1 MERDDK
7 YFKLTQPILL
17 SVAITLMKAALPKR
31 WSFILA
37 IISVELTTFPLLIP
51 IKATQEAPFI
61 CTKIPTINYELE
73 TLILLTPKQFFPE
86 VIP

>member
-7 YFKLTQPILL
+7 YSSL
-17 SVAITLMKAALPKR
+17 SCHHLDEGSIAETLKFFF
-31 WSFILA
+31 S
-37 IISVELTTFPLLIP
+37 IISVELTTFPLLTHTN
-51 IKATQEAPFI
+51 ATQEAPFI

-73 TLILLTPKQFFPE
+73 TLILLTPKQFFSE